1 MENKEELQQKIDE
14 IELEDEE
21 DKDDKDENNEDEEDS
36 DNSLWMLKIERREG
50 AFGILD
56 LSKTFEKVFST
67 KELAEKWLILQGFV
81 FGKPKMIVWSDPMWF
96 HQDDNETDINFV
108 ELRKI
113 HIDDFDEKSWVDTLF
128 YRHIKDKSF
137 LKRENILE

>member
-1 MENKEELQQKIDE
+1 MENKEELEQKIDE

-36 DNSLWMLKIERREG
+36 DNTLWMLKIIRRKG
-50 AFGILD
+50 VFGILHIYE
-56 LSKTFEKVFST
+56 TFEKVFST

-81 FGKPKMIVWSDPMWF
+81 FGKPKMIVWSDSMWF

-113 HIDDFDEKSWVDTLF
+113 PIDDFDEKSWVDTLF

>member
-1 MENKEELQQKIDE
+1 MENKEELEQKIDE
-14 IELEDEE
+14 NELEDKEV
-21 DKDDKDENNEDEEDS
+21 KDENNEDEEDS

-81 FGKPKMIVWSDPMWF
+81 FGKPKMIIWSDPMWF
-96 HQDDNETDINFV
+96 HQEDNETDINFV

-113 HIDDFDEKSWVDTLF
+113 HIDDFKEKSWVDTLF
-128 YRHIKDKSF
+128 FRHIKDKS
-137 LKRENILE
+137 ILEREKII

>member
-1 MENKEELQQKIDE
+1 MKNKEELEQKIDE
-14 IELEDEE
+14 IEFE
-21 DKDDKDENNEDEEDS
+21 DKKDTDEKDEDEEDS

-81 FGKPKMIVWSDPMWF
+81 FGKPKMISWSDPMWF

-113 HIDDFDEKSWVDTLF
+113 HIDDFEEKSWVDTLF

>member
-1 MENKEELQQKIDE
+1 MENKEELEQKIDE
-14 IELEDEE
+14 IELEDKEV
-21 DKDDKDENNEDEEDS
+21 KDENNENEEDS

-113 HIDDFDEKSWVDTLF
+113 QIDDFKEKSWVDTLF
-128 YRHIKDKSF
+128 FRHIKDKS
-137 LKRENILE
+137 ILEREKII

>member
-1 MENKEELQQKIDE
+1 MENKEELEHKIDE
-14 IELEDEE
+14 IEFE
-21 DKDDKDENNEDEEDS
+21 DKKDTDENNEDEEDS

-81 FGKPKMIVWSDPMWF
+81 FGKPKMIVWSDSMWF
-96 HQDDNETDINFV
+96 HQEDNETDINFV

-113 HIDDFDEKSWVDTLF
+113 HIDDFKEKSWVDTLF
-128 YRHIKDKSF
+128 FRHIKDKSF

>member
-1 MENKEELQQKIDE
+1 MENKQELEQKIDE
-14 IELEDEE
+14 IELEDKEV
-21 DKDDKDENNEDEEDS
+21 KDENNEDEEDS

-81 FGKPKMIVWSDPMWF
+81 FGKPKMIVWSDSMWF

-113 HIDDFDEKSWVDTLF
+113 HIDDFCISI
-128 YRHIKDKSF
+128 YHA
-137 LKRENILE
+137 

>member
-1 MENKEELQQKIDE
+1 MENKQELEQKIDE

-36 DNSLWMLKIERREG
+36 DNTLWMLKIIRRKG
-50 AFGILD
+50 VFGILHIYE
-56 LSKTFEKVFST
+56 TFEKVFST

-81 FGKPKMIVWSDPMWF
+81 FGKPKMIVWSDSMWF

-113 HIDDFDEKSWVDTLF
+113 PIDDFDEKSWVDTLF

>member
-1 MENKEELQQKIDE
+1 MKNKEELEQKIDE
-14 IELEDEE
+14 NELEDKEV
-21 DKDDKDENNEDEEDS
+21 KDENNEDEEDS

-81 FGKPKMIVWSDPMWF
+81 FGKPKMIIWSDPMWF

-113 HIDDFDEKSWVDTLF
+113 HIDDFKEKSWVDTLF
-128 YRHIKDKSF
+128 FRHIKDKS
-137 LKRENILE
+137 ILEREKII